1 MIKKVTKRD
10 GRLVDFNQEK
20 ITNAILKAAKATGEF
35 KDKKIAKELTAKV
48 LKKIEKKTNISV
60 EEIQDSVEDTL
71 ILSKYK
77 KTAKAYIIYR
87 DQHQKMREIENKS
100 QISLIDKYLE
110 KLDWQVKEN
119 SNMAYSL
126 QGLNNYIASE
136 VSKTYWL
143 NKIYPKNIKE
153 AHLSGDLHMHDLN
166 LISVYCVGWD
176 LVDLLTEGFTGVPG
190 KVSSKPAK
198 HFRSALGQIVN
209 FFYTLQ
215 GEAAGAQAFSNFD
228 TLLAPFIRHDKLKY
242 EEVKQALQEFVF
254 NVNVPTRVGF
264 QTPFTNITMDL
275 TVPNYYKDTP
285 VIIGG
290 KPQDT
295 TYSDYQKEM
304 DILNKAFLEV
314 MTEGDSTGRVF
325 TFPIPTYNITK
336 DFNWENPVIDN
347 LWEASAKYGIPYFSN
362 FINSDMDPSDAR
374 SMCCR
379 LRIDNRQLEYRGG
392 GLFGANPL
400 TGSIGVVTLNM
411 PRIGL
416 QTNTKQEFL
425 DRVKELMD
433 LAKDSLE
440 IKRKH
445 LER

>member
-153 AHLSGDLHMHDLN
+153 A
-166 LISVYCVGWD
+166 
-176 LVDLLTEGFTGVPG
+176 LV
-190 KVSSKPAK
+190 
-198 HFRSALGQIVN
+198 
-209 FFYTLQ
+209 
-215 GEAAGAQAFSNFD
+215 
-228 TLLAPFIRHDKLKY
+228 
-242 EEVKQALQEFVF
+242 
-254 NVNVPTRVGF
+254 
-264 QTPFTNITMDL
+264 
-275 TVPNYYKDTP
+275 
-285 VIIGG
+285 
-290 KPQDT
+290 
-295 TYSDYQKEM
+295 
-304 DILNKAFLEV
+304 
-314 MTEGDSTGRVF
+314 
-325 TFPIPTYNITK
+325 
-336 DFNWENPVIDN
+336 
-347 LWEASAKYGIPYFSN
+347 
-362 FINSDMDPSDAR
+362 
-374 SMCCR
+374 
-379 LRIDNRQLEYRGG
+379 
-392 GLFGANPL
+392 
-400 TGSIGVVTLNM
+400 
-411 PRIGL
+411 
-416 QTNTKQEFL
+416 
-425 DRVKELMD
+425 
-433 LAKDSLE
+433 
-440 IKRKH
+440 
-445 LER
+445 